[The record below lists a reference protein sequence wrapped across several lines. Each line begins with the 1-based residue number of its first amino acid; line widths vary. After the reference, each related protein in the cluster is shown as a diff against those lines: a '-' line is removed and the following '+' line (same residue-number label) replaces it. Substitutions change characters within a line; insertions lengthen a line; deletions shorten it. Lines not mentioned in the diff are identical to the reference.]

1 MPCGSMQ
8 LFGYLS
14 WLFLGWKQ
22 TSHTSL
28 SSSKKKS
35 SAKPLKAATQL
46 SRGPSRTQGDKYCHF
61 VRSMLWRRVPLL
73 AKLSSS
79 PAATYILGHSHVG
92 RQSDHPD
99 SVLLLIAWHVHIFLP
114 SWFLPLWWDSHFH
127 SLKSLASYFCVAFF
141 EFLHDTSH
149 LSWHLETLWQHCG
162 SISCFMNISGSFSQ
176 V

>member
-22 TSHTSL
+22 TSHTEL
-28 SSSKKKS
+28 IKE
-35 SAKPLKAATQL
+35 KAATQL
-46 SRGPSRTQGDKYCHF
+46 SRGPSRTQGNKYCHF

-79 PAATYILGHSHVG
+79 LAATYILGHSHVG

-114 SWFLPLWWDSHFH
+114 SWFLPLWWDSHFQ
-127 SLKSLASYFCVAFF
+127 SLKFLASYFCVAFF

-149 LSWHLETLWQHCG
+149 LSWHLETLWQLCG
-162 SISCFMNISGSFSQ
+162 SIYCFMNISGSFSQ